1 MTNKIVRTSTATTSS
16 TTRAQLT
23 KLKSL
28 KNLQSKASD
37 DDFGFS
43 ESGIVVAARLDDES
57 PFFVEPP
64 PLITNTH
71 MATVPES

>member
-16 TTRAQLT
+16 TTRT

>member
-16 TTRAQLT
+16 TRAPLT

>member
-16 TTRAQLT
+16 TTRT

-64 PLITNTH
+64 PLITNAH